1 MDIGERDGRVTGA
14 LEGKVMAVTGGA
26 SGIGA
31 ATARL
36 AAAAGASVLL
46 ADIQDD
52 LGRVVAEDIGSA
64 ACYRHCDV
72 SREGDIA
79 ALVDAAV
86 SEFGQLDCMFNNA
99 GIVGAIGP
107 IDEIPLEEYEFTVGI
122 LMRSVFLGMKHAAR
136 VMKPRHRGVILSTTS
151 CVGLRGGLGPHVY
164 AGCKAAIVGLT
175 RNVAAELGSWGIRV
189 NAIAPG
195 KHATPMFADAALGD
209 PGAVD
214 RVDIFEQMSPI
225 KGRYGTADDV
235 AEAAVWLASDA
246 AGFVSGIVLSVDGGL
261 IAGTPEGAE
270 PGTGSFAGHR
280 PLVREAGLRGIA

>member
-1 MDIGERDGRVTGA
+1 MTARLD
-14 LEGKVMAVTGGA
+14 GKVLAVTGGA

-36 AAAAGASVLL
+36 AVAAGATVVV

-52 LGRVVAEDIGSA
+52 LGKAVASELGRDTT
-64 ACYRHCDV
+64 YVRCDV
-72 SREGDIA
+72 SREEDVAG
-79 ALVDAAV
+79 LVDHAV
-86 SEFGQLDCMFNNA
+86 DNFGHLDCMFNNA

-107 IDEIPLEEYEFTVGI
+107 IDQIPLDEYEFTVGV

-136 VMKPRHRGVILSTTS
+136 VMKPRGTGVILSTTS

-175 RNVAAELGSWGIRV
+175 RNVAAELGPWGIRV

-209 PGAVD
+209 PTAVD
-214 RVDIFEQMSPI
+214 RSDVFSRLSPLR
-225 KGRYGTADDV
+225 GRYGTAEDI
-235 AEAAVWLASDA
+235 AEAAVWLAGDG
-246 AGFVSGIVLSVDGGL
+246 AGFVSGITLSVDGGL
-261 IAGTPEGAE
+261 VSGTPEGAE
-270 PGTGSFAGHR
+270 PGQGSFAGHR
-280 PLVREAGLRGIA
+280 PLMREGGRRGLS

>member
-1 MDIGERDGRVTGA
+1 MSGSLAGH
-14 LEGKVMAVTGGA
+14 VMVVTGGA

-36 AAAAGASVLL
+36 AAAAGASVVVG
-46 ADIQDD
+46 DIQDE
-52 LGRVVAEDIGSA
+52 LGRAVAAECGDSA
-64 ACYRHCDV
+64 RYLHCDV
-72 SREGDIA
+72 SREEEVAG
-79 ALVDAAV
+79 LVDTAV

-107 IDEIPLEEYEFTVGI
+107 IDEIPLDEYEFTVGI
-122 LMRSVFLGMKHAAR
+122 LMRSVFLGMKHSAR

-175 RNVAAELGSWGIRV
+175 RNVAAELGPWGIRV

-209 PGAVD
+209 PASVD
-214 RVDIFEQMSPI
+214 RVDLFENLSPL
-225 KGRYGTADDV
+225 KGRYGTADDI
-235 AEAAVWLASDA
+235 AEAAVWLAGDA
-246 AGFVSGIVLSVDGGL
+246 AGFVSGVVLSVDGGL
-261 IAGTPEGAE
+261 IAGTPEGAQ

-280 PLVREAGLRGIA
+280 PLVREAGRRGLD

>member
-1 MDIGERDGRVTGA
+1 MAITGA
-14 LEGKVMAVTGGA
+14 A

-36 AAAAGASVLL
+36 AAAAGACVVL

-52 LGRVVAEDIGSA
+52 MGHAVADEIGA
-64 ACYRHCDV
+64 AALYRHCDV
-72 SREGDIA
+72 SREQDVA

-86 SEFGQLDCMFNNA
+86 SEFGRLDCMFNNA

-107 IDEIPLEEYEFTVGI
+107 IDEIPLDEYEFTAGI

-136 VMKPRHRGVILSTTS
+136 VMKPRHSGVILSTTS

-164 AGCKAAIVGLT
+164 AGCKAAIVGFT
-175 RNVAAELGSWGIRV
+175 HNVAAELGPWGIRV

-209 PGAVD
+209 PAAVD
-214 RVDIFEQMSPI
+214 RVDVFEQLSPL
-225 KGRYGTADDV
+225 KGRYGTAEDI
-235 AEAAVWLASDA
+235 ASAAVWLAGDG
-246 AGFVSGIVLSVDGGL
+246 AGFVSGVVLSVDGGL
-261 IAGTPEGAE
+261 IAGTPEGGE
-270 PGTGSFAGHR
+270 PGAGSFAGHR
-280 PLVREAGLRGIA
+280 PLVREGGRRGLD